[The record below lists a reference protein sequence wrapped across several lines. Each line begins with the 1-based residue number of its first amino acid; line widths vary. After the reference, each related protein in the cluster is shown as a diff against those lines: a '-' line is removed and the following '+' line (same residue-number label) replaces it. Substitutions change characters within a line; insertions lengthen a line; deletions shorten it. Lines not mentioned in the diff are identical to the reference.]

1 MSLRTDFFYRNENV
15 EFPSRIMIGGW
26 DLHCRNNLRFPK
38 AGVQKPHAGA
48 DVSDQDDVDCKLNCS
63 HFTNVVAE
71 AVLQVCEETRN
82 LRNRTE
88 GIKRRLSVLLIIM
101 TETVTNIREILYSS
115 R

>member
-1 MSLRTDFFYRNENV
+1 MSLRTDIFHRNENV
-15 EFPSRIMIGGW
+15 GFPSRIMIGGW

-88 GIKRRLSVLLIIM
+88 GKKKRK
-101 TETVTNIREILYSS
+101 
-115 R
+115 